1 MTATRLVL
9 ALCALY
15 GGAGVALMAAGT
27 HAAGQNATTAGQML
41 LFHASAA
48 MAATLARKAGR
59 LAPGLGRLAVALLL
73 AGVAL
78 FAADLSSLAFR
89 DARLFPMAAP
99 TGGVTMI
106 AGWALLAVSALV
118 GGKTR

>member
-15 GGAGVALMAAGT
+15 GGAGVALMAAGA
-27 HAAGQNATTAGQML
+27 HAAGPNAATAGQML
-41 LFHASAA
+41 LFHASAG
-48 MAATLARKAGR
+48 MAATLARKAGH

-78 FAADLSSLAFR
+78 FAADLSSHAFR
-89 DARLFPMAAP
+89 GARLFPMAAP
-99 TGGVTMI
+99 TGGVAMI
-106 AGWALLAVSALV
+106 AGWALMAVAALV
-118 GGKTR
+118 GGKSR